1 MPAWKSKRVQKTKK
15 NKGRWSKLKDSKSK
29 SKSRSRKRDSIKP
42 HYTRRVSRS
51 SKGDRDEFSKF
62 LKSKRR
68 TDAWKP
74 NKTRKIDS
82 PKSKK
87 SKTVKKS
94 KKQKRWATDW
104 NFSAMMEVSD
114 DSLERH
120 NELMNKTAKPAV
132 ALGLPNWPPKA
143 PSPSKLP
150 PPSFKPSISPSP
162 SINLTEDDFKVLSS
176 AVKDAFKSKSPKP
189 TLLRPMDITGVKSK
203 RNPELLTPAQITLLA
218 PSDISKKVA
227 KGTKKRK
234 KRKRRKTKKQKGG
247 KIPSTPPPG
256 IKRKTKKLPPPGIS
270 HKRNRTRKI
279 HNLVGKLRSKSEPI
293 IGKTDNKIKIRRT
306 KSEPNIGKN
315 KRLVDLKVQAKIA
328 AALASDDARN
338 NSFAGNSIK
347 LLQGLHSTQGDEEIG
362 LNEDDLKLIKNNKK
376 RQSI

>member
-1 MPAWKSKRVQKTKK
+1 MPAWKSKRVEKTKK
-15 NKGRWSKLKDSKSK
+15 NKGRWGKLKDSK

-51 SKGDRDEFSKF
+51 SKGDREEFSKF
-62 LKSKRR
+62 LKSKKRK
-68 TDAWKP
+68 DAWHP
-74 NKTRKIDS
+74 NKTRKIAS

-94 KKQKRWATDW
+94 PKQKRWATDW
-104 NFSAMMEVSD
+104 AFSAMLEVSD
-114 DSLERH
+114 DSMERH
-120 NELMNKTAKPAV
+120 REIMNNTAKPAA

-189 TLLRPMDITGVKSK
+189 KLLRPMDITGVKSK

-218 PSDISKKVA
+218 PSNISKKVA
-227 KGTKKRK
+227 KGTKKRKKRK

-279 HNLVGKLRSKSEPI
+279 HNLVGRLRSKSEPI

-315 KRLVDLKVQAKIA
+315 KRLVDLKVQAKVA
-328 AALASDDARN
+328 AALKDSRNNGFSNNARN
-338 NSFAGNSIK
+338 
-347 LLQGLHSTQGDEEIG
+347 LLQELQSTKKPEEVGLDEDTI
-362 LNEDDLKLIKNNKK
+362 KLIK
-376 RQSI
+376 S